1 MKKKLSAQYL
11 NSNLD
16 AGRYYDDN
24 GTGLNIHVRK
34 SGSKNW
40 SQRLRING
48 KQIELDLQKYVECP
62 DCNGTGCN
70 PGTSKSTCK
79 DCNGIGNVN
88 VVNID
93 KIIIDKNKSIE
104 NK

>member
-34 SGSKNW
+34 SGAKNW

-48 KQIELDLQKYVECP
+48 KQIELGLGSYPTVPLTEARSI
-62 DCNGTGCN
+62 G
-70 PGTSKSTCK
+70 SKEQSPFSPRHRSK
-79 DCNGIGNVN
+79 DT
-88 VVNID
+88 
-93 KIIIDKNKSIE
+93 
-104 NK
+104 